1 MEKRR
6 LYMDYSATTP
16 VKQEVVDAMMPYFTE
31 TFGNASSFHGF
42 GRDAKNVLDKSRA
55 QVASLINAKSNEI
68 YFTAGG
74 TESDNWAIEGVAF
87 ANKAKGNHIITSKIE
102 HHAVLHTCE
111 YLEKHHGFEVTYLDV
126 DAEGRIRVEDVE
138 NAIKDNTI
146 LITIMFAN
154 NEVGTIQPIK
164 EIGEIAKKHK
174 VIFHTDAV
182 QAAGNIHIDVKE
194 LNVDLMSMSS
204 HKIYGPKGIGALYI
218 KTGTKLHT
226 FVHGGAQERRRRA
239 GTENIPGIVGYAKA
253 CEIAKANM
261 DNHIETLTKLRT
273 KLIDGIL
280 EKIPYTKV
288 NGSLEHRLPGNVNFS
303 FEYIEGEGIL
313 LMLDML
319 GIAASSGSACTSG
332 SLDPSHVL
340 MAMGLPHEIA
350 HGSLRLSIGDF
361 TTEEDIDYIIDN
373 LPKIIERLRSMS
385 PLYHKLNQ

>member
-218 KTGTKLHT
+218 KTGTKFTVELKKEEEEQ
-226 FVHGGAQERRRRA
+226 V
-239 GTENIPGIVGYAKA
+239 
-253 CEIAKANM
+253 
-261 DNHIETLTKLRT
+261 L
-273 KLIDGIL
+273 
-280 EKIPYTKV
+280 KIYLV
-288 NGSLEHRLPGNVNFS
+288 
-303 FEYIEGEGIL
+303 
-313 LMLDML
+313 
-319 GIAASSGSACTSG
+319 
-332 SLDPSHVL
+332 
-340 MAMGLPHEIA
+340 
-350 HGSLRLSIGDF
+350 
-361 TTEEDIDYIIDN
+361 
-373 LPKIIERLRSMS
+373 
-385 PLYHKLNQ
+385 